1 MVITTGKPAAV
12 RCARRPSHPNGHA
25 CRCHPSRS
33 SGAGT
38 RSPPKRGARAPV
50 WRAPSSR
57 AGVLAARARQCCTAA
72 FPGSRGGASASFA
85 RANRGNGLR
94 GASSVSQKQ
103 ARNRRQSTQQHTALP
118 VAQNALCGLVFRK
131 ACRIVLG
138 LRQKS
143 AQSKR
148 RNESY
153 VRLKKGSR
161 FLYWNQQGEHGPDQ
175 SHKSPDF
182 AVSKWRLQ
190 VPNFRIFSSLRMRAD
205 LNNFWW
211 TWEPT
216 RRTFKKVSCLF
227 FLQNFFP
234 NSQPKFLF
242 VNSEIFSVKK
252 KARCLFFESP
262 PCWLPGPP
270 KKYSNRPAS

>member
-103 ARNRRQSTQQHTALP
+103 ARNRRQSTQHRAIGC
-118 VAQNALCGLVFRK
+118 A
-131 ACRIVLG
+131 
-138 LRQKS
+138 
-143 AQSKR
+143 
-148 RNESY
+148 
-153 VRLKKGSR
+153 KK
-161 FLYWNQQGEHGPDQ
+161 
-175 SHKSPDF
+175 
-182 AVSKWRLQ
+182 
-190 VPNFRIFSSLRMRAD
+190 SLRLRFSESPSNSAAIKTKKISSIEAKERK
-205 LNNFWW
+205 LCPF
-211 TWEPT
+211 EEGQSISLLEST
-216 RRTFKKVSCLF
+216 RRAWT
-227 FLQNFFP
+227 
-234 NSQPKFLF
+234 
-242 VNSEIFSVKK
+242 
-252 KARCLFFESP
+252 
-262 PCWLPGPP
+262 
-270 KKYSNRPAS
+270 RPEPQIA